1 MVLNVLCFL
10 FLIHQATIAGSI
22 GEDCEPSEDLLDGT
36 CKLVTDCE
44 DALRYIKKTRKHPFR
59 RCGFSED
66 LEIVCCPKTI
76 FEIFKSGQDNSSPR
90 GLNTTMTTDLF
101 YGTGEEKPS
110 LRIADEECEKIIESS
125 IPPVGLYIIGGELA
139 NLGEFP
145 HMVALGYKMN
155 DGYKFLCGGS
165 LVSKTFV
172 ITAAH
177 CIDNLER
184 IEPSIVRVGVIEIGS
199 NEWNKETDIRIEKII
214 KHPSYVRSAKYHDLA
229 LLKLE
234 RPIEVSANLNAIC
247 LYTNKEDPTIPL
259 TLTGWGTTSA
269 TRDLKSPKLLKADVF
284 VVPTNTCKKSYQNW
298 LKLPR
303 EITDEQICAGDPN
316 GLHDACQGD
325 SGGPLQG
332 LTASDGYYR
341 LVGVISFGRG
351 CGSTEPGVYTRIAKY
366 LDWIESVV
374 WPRSNT

>member
-1 MVLNVLCFL
+1 MLLKVTFFL
-10 FLIHQATIAGSI
+10 FLIHQAATAGSI
-22 GEDCEPSEDLLDGT
+22 GEDCEPSEDILDGT

-44 DALRYIKKTRKHPFR
+44 DALRFIRKTRQHPFR
-59 RCGFSED
+59 RCGFSVD

-76 FEIFKSGQDNSSPR
+76 IEVFNSGQDNFSSK
-90 GLNTTMTTDLF
+90 GLNSSVTKDPF
-101 YGTGEEKPS
+101 YGEPKPPR
-110 LRIADEECEKIIESS
+110 RIADKECEKIIESS

-145 HMVALGYKMN
+145 HMVALGYKMT
-155 DGYKFLCGGS
+155 DEYKFLCGGT

-184 IEPSIVRVGVIEIGS
+184 IKPSIVRMGVIEIGG
-199 NEWNKETDIRIEKII
+199 NEFNKETDIRIEEII
-214 KHPSYVRSAKYHDLA
+214 KHPAYARSAKYHDLA
-229 LLKLE
+229 LLRLE
-234 RPIEVSANLNAIC
+234 RPIEVSPNLNAIC
-247 LYTNKEDPTIPL
+247 LYTNEKDPTIAL

-269 TRDLKSPKLLKADVF
+269 SRDLKSSKLLKADVF
-284 VVPTNTCKKSYQNW
+284 VVPTNVCKRSYQNW

-316 GLHDACQGD
+316 GLQDACQGD
-325 SGGPLQG
+325 SGGPMQG
-332 LTASDGYYR
+332 LTDSDGYYR

-351 CGSTEPGVYTRIAKY
+351 CGSTEPGVYTRIVKY

-374 WPRSNT
+374 WPLSNN